1 MDNSRI
7 TPDNEP
13 ISGLCSDD
21 LHDECEWPSNPQSV
35 LYCSCSCHQE
45 ARAVANTRTTT
56 STSRKPRTAARDA
69 SRPSTARKAVAPEVD
84 ETEVSAAE
92 AQEIEAVNKYV
103 TALLC
108 DEEVRVIPPGAWRQ
122 SWQRL
127 AAQGQID
134 AFAQII
140 LHPDDYELYVDID
153 PTNEEWGEFV
163 GDAAERAGESLGNS
177 HGPAPSSRRT
187 RRR

>member
-1 MDNSRI
+1 M
-7 TPDNEP
+7 
-13 ISGLCSDD
+13 
-21 LHDECEWPSNPQSV
+21 
-35 LYCSCSCHQE
+35 
-45 ARAVANTRTTT
+45 AANARTT
-56 STSRKPRTAARDA
+56 RKTTAPRTKPARPRAADPA
-69 SRPSTARKAVAPEVD
+69 EEV
-84 ETEVSAAE
+84 TAAE

-108 DEEVRVIPPGAWRQ
+108 DEEIRIIPPGAWRQ

-127 AAQGQID
+127 ATQGQID

-153 PTNEEWGEFV
+153 PTNEEWGEFIA
-163 GDAAERAGESLGNS
+163 DAAEQAGESLGKS
-177 HGPAPSSRRT
+177 SGPATSSRRT

>member
-1 MDNSRI
+1 MAA
-7 TPDNEP
+7 
-13 ISGLCSDD
+13 
-21 LHDECEWPSNPQSV
+21 NP
-35 LYCSCSCHQE
+35 
-45 ARAVANTRTTT
+45 RTTARK
-56 STSRKPRTAARDA
+56 STSRSQTDRIA
-69 SRPSTARKAVAPEVD
+69 SRPAATRRAAELDEADEVQA
-84 ETEVSAAE
+84 SASE
-92 AQEIEAVNKYV
+92 AQEVEAVNKYV

-108 DEEVRVIPPGAWRQ
+108 DEEVRIIPPGAWRQ

-134 AFAQII
+134 AFAQTV

-163 GDAAERAGESLGNS
+163 GDAARQAGESLGNS

>member
-1 MDNSRI
+1 MATAPRK
-7 TPDNEP
+7 T
-13 ISGLCSDD
+13 
-21 LHDECEWPSNPQSV
+21 
-35 LYCSCSCHQE
+35 
-45 ARAVANTRTTT
+45 
-56 STSRKPRTAARDA
+56 TSRKPAAPRAAARSSSTRRAIEPEADEQVTAAG
-69 SRPSTARKAVAPEVD
+69 
-84 ETEVSAAE
+84 
-92 AQEIEAVNKYV
+92 AQEIEAVNKHV

-108 DEEVRVIPPGAWRQ
+108 GEEVRIIPPGAWRQ

-134 AFAQII
+134 AFAQIV
-140 LHPDDYELYVDID
+140 LHPDDYDLYLDID

-163 GDAAERAGESLGNS
+163 QDAAEQAGESLGNS

>member
-1 MDNSRI
+1 MAS
-7 TPDNEP
+7 E
-13 ISGLCSDD
+13 
-21 LHDECEWPSNPQSV
+21 
-35 LYCSCSCHQE
+35 
-45 ARAVANTRTTT
+45 RAT
-56 STSRKPRTAARDA
+56 STSRKPRSGARAA
-69 SRPSTARKAVAPEVD
+69 SRPATTRKPVEPEAVD
-84 ETEVSAAE
+84 EVSAAE

-108 DEEVRVIPPGAWRQ
+108 DEEIRIIPPGAWRQ

-163 GDAAERAGESLGNS
+163 ADAADQAGESLGKS
-177 HGPAPSSRRT
+177 SGPATSSRRT